1 MISKGSGKYSYA
13 QSDNSE
19 IANVFTFV
27 ALNTDVEWSLEKF
40 EDNTFALATSHQRSS
55 VSAFSN
61 SKKSSKHTED
71 NLKYIRIPEKTGQGE
86 QVDTMMIQQNYMVI
100 CRTLVIW
107 LIDSIRI
114 INIPMKNFQNILF
127 FILTHK
133 VFTNILH
140 IDTVNILIRL
150 QLKKTFLV

>member
-100 CRTLVIW
+100 CR
-107 LIDSIRI
+107 
-114 INIPMKNFQNILF
+114 ILRTM
-127 FILTHK
+127 LM
-133 VFTNILH
+133 VL
-140 IDTVNILIRL
+140 
-150 QLKKTFLV
+150 